1 VYTERVRAHVSV
13 SDAIVREQAKLTT
26 ASLMKSAQQFDLL
39 ALQVFDQYFR
49 LGNCVD
55 APTPLFCVTLTLC
68 NTAISF

>member
-1 VYTERVRAHVSV
+1 VYTQRVRAHVSV

-26 ASLMKSAQQFDLL
+26 ASLMQSAQQFDLL

-49 LGNCVD
+49 LGNRVD